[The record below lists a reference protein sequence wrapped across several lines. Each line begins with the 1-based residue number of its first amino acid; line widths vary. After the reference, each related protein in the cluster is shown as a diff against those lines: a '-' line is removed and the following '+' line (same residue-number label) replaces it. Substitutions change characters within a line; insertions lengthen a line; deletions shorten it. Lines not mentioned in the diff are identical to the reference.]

1 MRSRRVGSL
10 VTGVTNRQNSEDPEQ
25 LRKSVKGASTQQ
37 AASAVAEPLRKS
49 CKDAFLSD
57 DSPFQLRKSMKGAS
71 TQQAASAVAEPL
83 RKSCK
88 DAFLSDDAPLFRT
101 RRSVSFDD
109 QSLATEASVRLDK
122 GVGAAPARP
131 SSRSMTSAYDKD
143 SETVISP
150 KLSLPRRRV
159 SLTPALPM
167 SLRRQRTFGATLVK
181 AKLASNAYK
190 DPTVRVVAQQISSS
204 SSMAQVSKEGCR
216 KFVIDP
222 RTSGWIGYW
231 DLTTTVALVFTA
243 IVTPVEVGFMHLP
256 DFSDRWTDQLF
267 LTNRL
272 VDLIFICD
280 IGAQFLL
287 MYNAEGV
294 NGGGLWVDRP
304 QDIARHYVCSL
315 WFALDVFSISVSGF
329 DIFSPSESGAARFKA
344 LRAVRVLRLLKLVR
358 LFRSTRIFK
367 RARTPS
373 SHPLPPPC
381 SGQMT

>member
-1 MRSRRVGSL
+1 VGSL

-25 LRKSVKGASTQQ
+25 LRKSV
-37 AASAVAEPLRKS
+37 
-49 CKDAFLSD
+49 
-57 DSPFQLRKSMKGAS
+57 KGAS

-287 MYNAEGV
+287 M
-294 NGGGLWVDRP
+294 LWVDRP

-373 SHPLPPPC
+373 SHPLPPPAL
-381 SGQMT
+381 GR